1 MRGLR
6 KKLKDQ
12 GGASILLALLFFL
25 LCSMVG
31 ASVLMAAVSNAGKIR
46 SNREEQQKYL
56 LLSSA
61 LRLVCDE
68 LTGAGYSGAFE
79 KTPHTV
85 EVPELDGEGHVV
97 LDENGHPKIS
107 YTYTYDAY
115 TQKTGSFNCEL
126 SGVLPLLP
134 ELDYIFAKTF
144 PTGGSGAYQNDDIYS
159 PMTSNISSPGVEHEL
174 TLSVNTPEAKGL
186 NEDVTVKLLLDE
198 NYSIRLTAS
207 LGENDAAYTME
218 AQLTPDGTTP
228 DMGSQKT
235 GEGKWKLEWIAKKE
249 AGG

>member
-68 LTGAGYSGAFE
+68 LTGAGYSGAFD

-97 LDENGHPKIS
+97 LDENGNPKIS
-107 YTYTYDAY
+107 YTYTYYEY

-134 ELDYIFAKTF
+134 ELDWIFAETF
-144 PTGGSGAYQNDDIYS
+144 PSGGGAGADEYVPLSSG
-159 PMTSNISSPGVEHEL
+159 ISKPGEHTL
-174 TLSVNTPEAKGL
+174 TLSVDGFGADEK
-186 NEDVTVKLLLDE
+186 VTVKLLLDE
-198 NYSIRLTAS
+198 NYSIRLTAA

-228 DMGSQKT
+228 DMGSQET
-235 GEGKWKLEWIAKKE
+235 GERKWKLEWIAKKE